1 MELCLC
7 LHGLPEIPHELI
19 PHYSTISEL
28 NIQLVVTRN
37 CLKLW
42 RNYPHR
48 SQPMLQVGLSF
59 LEAIFFFLLGSLF
72 AVSLFIGISQ
82 HRFPYGLQREKS
94 GDLGF
99 LYQELISSFPYFS
112 KIYILK
118 MQPNWNS
125 LTTGTV
131 PLSSLNC
138 LLPIASSGK

>member
-1 MELCLC
+1 
-7 LHGLPEIPHELI
+7 
-19 PHYSTISEL
+19 
-28 NIQLVVTRN
+28 
-37 CLKLW
+37 
-42 RNYPHR
+42 
-48 SQPMLQVGLSF
+48 MLQVGLSF